1 MKTYNP
7 SLMGEVILPNTSKR
21 PTSIAGLPLK
31 MRVWLLLLPF
41 ICILAGFIIGS
52 YVEAIKPRPLSAE
65 QHIARISE
73 IMKKRVS
80 QGTYWRQT
88 GFSVSL
94 LHSFDCPA
102 EPHETCWDYDY
113 FLIQFEPYG
122 YMFGFIQDNKYYYDV
137 LTSHCLD
144 EQDGLNP
151 FARAGIAEDCRYM
164 AYMWRGLHK
173 FAARTQDGL
182 VDIETGLPVS
192 ENEARAWNSNAG
204 LFQSALPE
212 RAGSHAYLIFEF
224 D

>member
-1 MKTYNP
+1 MRLWTTDQP
-7 SLMGEVILPNTSKR
+7 ATISDLPFGTR
-21 PTSIAGLPLK
+21 LVLA
-31 MRVWLLLLPF
+31 LLP
-41 ICILAGFIIGS
+41 ILCSVIVWIFDTAANM
-52 YVEAIKPRPLSAE
+52 VEKPILTAE
-65 QHIARISE
+65 QHIECIGAIAEKHLEAGRF
-73 IMKKRVS
+73 
-80 QGTYWRQT
+80 THQT

-192 ENEARAWNSNAG
+192 EDEAFAWDINAG

-224 D
+224 H

>member
-1 MKTYNP
+1 MRLWTTDQP
-7 SLMGEVILPNTSKR
+7 ATISDLPFGTR
-21 PTSIAGLPLK
+21 LALA
-31 MRVWLLLLPF
+31 LLP
-41 ICILAGFIIGS
+41 ILCSVIVWIFDTAANM
-52 YVEAIKPRPLSAE
+52 VEKPILTAE

-73 IMKKRVS
+73 IMKKRVG

-122 YMFGFIQDNKYYYDV
+122 YMFGFIQENKYYYDV
-137 LTSHCLD
+137 LTSYCLD

-182 VDIETGLPVS
+182 VDIETGRPVS
-192 ENEARAWNSNAG
+192 EDEERAWSSNAG